1 MAEKKPDLAATPDSE
16 SAYKT
21 ADYVVIAAPRIA
33 IQIHR
38 CLDTSVVETVIDPV
52 IKANPN
58 AVMVIKST
66 VPVGYTESIR
76 KKIGSKNIIFSSE
89 FLRES
94 KVFYDNSYLSHII
107 MGTDMNGERLIN
119 AVQKFAELLQREQ
132 SRKIQTHSLWA
143 SQRLRR

>member
-1 MAEKKPDLAATPDSE
+1 M
-16 SAYKT
+16 
-21 ADYVVIAAPRIA
+21 
-33 IQIHR
+33 
-38 CLDTSVVETVIDPV
+38 IDPV

-76 KKIGSKNIIFSSE
+76 KKIGSKNIIFSPE

-94 KVFYDNSYLSHII
+94 KVFYDNLYLSHII
-107 MGTDMNGERLIN
+107 MGTDMNDERLIN

-143 SQRLRR
+143 SQRRRR